1 MLALILQLD
10 ATPMAMGSSLRM
22 VDVGG
27 DDHAAAGDF
36 VADQLGREL
45 FLVGDE
51 VHFFGDDALARVVH
65 LGEVPGGVFRLA
77 AGEPVCARLGDGVAV
92 IAGAI
97 GSHGSPRVRNS
108 VSIDY
113 NRVGVR
119 RAGEEGFHH
128 GGH

>member
-1 MLALILQLD
+1 MLALILQSDCD
-10 ATPMAMGSSLRM
+10 ADRHRLQLGMI
-22 VDVGG
+22 DVGG

-36 VADQLGREL
+36 VADEFRRQL

-51 VHFFGDDALARVVH
+51 AHLFGDDALAGVVH
-65 LGEVPGGVFRLA
+65 LGEVAGGVFFLA
-77 AGEPVCARLGDGVAV
+77 AGHPVCARLGDGVAV
-92 IAGAI
+92 IAVAI

-119 RAGEEGFHH
+119 RAGEGGFHH